1 MNTRMPE
8 PDFSAQEPWI
18 FRRTSV
24 PHYYGDIVRQLFIA
38 AAAFL
43 LVGAPFYA
51 SDLQAE
57 LAFDVLGALILVC
70 LAAFTSPQG
79 RLILLADTVVAGVG
93 MLIFE
98 YWALANYQTTA
109 IVAVVIRQAI
119 ALIFLFAFYFAG
131 KTLRGLSH
139 VMDEDAAE
147 REASFRAER
156 ATEDETVDQI
166 QIDQV
171 KADRP
176 YDTTELFEDQD

>member
-1 MNTRMPE
+1 MNARMPE

-18 FRRTSV
+18 FRRTPV

-51 SDLQAE
+51 SDLPAE
-57 LAFDVLGALILVC
+57 LAFDVLGALVLVC

-79 RLILLADTVVAGVG
+79 RMILLADTVVAGVG

-98 YWALANYQTTA
+98 YWALANYQTTP
-109 IVAVVIRQAI
+109 IVAVILRQAI

-156 ATEDETVDQI
+156 AAEEGRPDPIEAEQA
-166 QIDQV
+166 

-176 YDTTELFEDQD
+176 YDMTEMFEDQD